1 MVLDV
6 FEDGFPFGF
15 RENFIFFSGG
25 SCSIFSP
32 KFVASAVPPRIKKA
46 VSILISAAIS
56 RSWAVVSSRFQSWFR
71 AFRRAAAF
79 EESPPRPDESGIFW
93 LVSFTSME
101 GCLVRV
107 CGNFLRRTSRV
118 FFVR

>member
-15 RENFIFFSGG
+15 RENFIFSNGG

-32 KFVASAVPPRIKKA
+32 KFVASAVPPRIKKG

-56 RSWAVVSSRFQSWFR
+56 RSWLGVNWRFQNWFR
-71 AFRRAAAF
+71 AFSSAAAF
-79 EESPPRPDESGIFW
+79 EESPPRPDASGMF
-93 LVSFTSME
+93 
-101 GCLVRV
+101 
-107 CGNFLRRTSRV
+107 
-118 FFVR
+118 